1 MKSNAYQPNAPEPK
15 LEGASTQISERS
27 VERATDPSE
36 DRAPQTTVEVDHLS
50 KWYGDVVAVA
60 DVSFAIGPGVTGLLG
75 PNGAGKSSIL
85 KVLSGLLKPS
95 SGAVRVFGIPVRSDT
110 QLYRHIGVVPE
121 QETVYPFLTGREF
134 VRWNAALQ
142 RVPDPDAAT
151 ERAIQTA
158 DLGDAA
164 NRRIGGYSKG
174 MRQRIKVAAALVHD
188 PDVLIL
194 DEPLTGTDPVQR
206 VHLIKL
212 IQDLGASGKTVIVS
226 SHVLH
231 EVERLAERIIVIV
244 DGKLAA
250 VGDFRAI
257 REKIDEHARTIRVK
271 ATDNRVL
278 ASLLISAP
286 EVTAVRFDAE
296 QDALIIEADDVRAV
310 YRMVPRLARD
320 RGIRIFEIAALDD
333 SLASVFAYVTK
344 R

>member
-1 MKSNAYQPNAPEPK
+1 M
-15 LEGASTQISERS
+15 
-27 VERATDPSE
+27 
-36 DRAPQTTVEVDHLS
+36 
-50 KWYGDVVAVA
+50 
-60 DVSFAIGPGVTGLLG
+60 
-75 PNGAGKSSIL
+75 
-85 KVLSGLLKPS
+85 SGLLKPS
-95 SGAVRVFGIPVRSDT
+95 AGAVRMFGKPVRADV
-110 QLYRHIGVVPE
+110 QGYRHVGVVPE
-121 QETVYPFLTGREF
+121 QETIYPFLTGREF

-142 RVPDPDAAT
+142 HVPDLDAAT
-151 ERAIQTA
+151 ERAIKTS

-164 NRRIGGYSKG
+164 DRRIGGYSKG

-188 PDVLIL
+188 PEVLIL

-206 VHLIKL
+206 VHLIK
-212 IQDLGASGKTVIVS
+212 IIHDLGTAGKTVIVS

-257 REKIDEHARTIRVK
+257 REKIDEHARTVRVK
-271 ATDNRVL
+271 ATDNRSL

-286 EVTAVRFDAE
+286 EVTAVRFDTE

-320 RGIRIFEIAALDD
+320 RGIRLFEIAALDD
-333 SLASVFAYVTK
+333 SLASVFAYVTQ